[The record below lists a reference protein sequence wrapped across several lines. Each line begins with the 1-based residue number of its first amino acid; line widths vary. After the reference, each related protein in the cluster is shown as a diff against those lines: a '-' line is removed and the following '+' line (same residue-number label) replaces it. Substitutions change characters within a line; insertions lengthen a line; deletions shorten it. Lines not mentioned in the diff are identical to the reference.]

1 MGNRGTESV
10 KGGSMLERIRQVD
23 RLAWLLFFLRAGL
36 GALLLV
42 SAVTKF
48 HYPELFIDAVVSYG
62 LLPESLAR
70 VYGTVLPW
78 VELFLGCSLILGTFN
93 TLAAG
98 ITAAMT
104 VSFIIANIYS
114 LFHPGAHACGC
125 LGHLVNLSHPVALTI
140 DFVMLAAAALILYAR
155 DRASYLGLGHLLAK
169 AKDAYRL
176 PKAVPFLLGAA
187 LIAMAMIVAVLL
199 VGSSDDSLRGDID
212 TALEDY
218 NAVVV
223 FFAAEN
229 PAGYEVI
236 ADLEAHYQS
245 VRFLRVYFE
254 DDPEAVRDYSIE
266 AFPTVLVIT
275 ADNKKGVVLEGPVDK
290 AALTAAI
297 EEALLPVTAKPRLMY
312 FWNGCADCYGAEVDQ
327 VESLQAEFGDRVG
340 FVEVDYL
347 ANPPALGEHGVTDR
361 DFTVLLLDWQS
372 ETREYVEYTRFVGN
386 LHAGTFSLTTIKN
399 GLEALLNFD
408 GSRA

>member
-10 KGGSMLERIRQVD
+10 KGGSMIERLRQVD

-36 GALLLV
+36 GGLLLV

-48 HYPELFIDAVVSYG
+48 HYPELFIDAVVSYD

-199 VGSSDDSLRGDID
+199 IGGSGESLRDEVD
-212 TALEDY
+212 ASLKDHD
-218 NAVVV
+218 AVVV
-223 FFAAEN
+223 FFYNED
-229 PAGYEVI
+229 PTGYVIIYELEVQ
-236 ADLEAHYQS
+236 YQS
-245 VRFLRVYFE
+245 VRFIRVDCATDPDAA
-254 DDPEAVRDYSIE
+254 DDYNLET
-266 AFPTVLVIT
+266 FPTVLVIT
-275 ADNKKGVVLEGPVDK
+275 SENKKGVVLEGPVDK

-297 EEALLPVTAKPRLMY
+297 EEALLPVTAKPRVVY

-327 VESLQAEFGDRVG
+327 VESLQTGYGDRVG

-347 ANPPALGEHGVTDR
+347 ANPSALGEYGVTDR

>member
-1 MGNRGTESV
+1 MI
-10 KGGSMLERIRQVD
+10 ERIRQVD
-23 RLAWLLFFLRAGL
+23 RLAWLLFLLRAGL
-36 GALLLV
+36 GGLFIV

-48 HYPELFIDAVVSYG
+48 QYPELFIDAVVSYD

-70 VYGTVLPW
+70 FYGAVLPW
-78 VELFLGCSLILGTFN
+78 VELFVGCSLILGIFN

-98 ITAAMT
+98 ISAAMT
-104 VSFIIANIYS
+104 ASFIIANIYS

-125 LGHLVNLSHPVALTI
+125 LGQLVNLSHPVALTI
-140 DFVMLAAAALILYAR
+140 DFVMLAAAALLLYAR
-155 DRASYLGLGHLLAK
+155 DKASYLGLGHLLAEGGR
-169 AKDAYRL
+169 ARVL
-176 PKAVPFLLGAA
+176 PRAVTLVLGAA

-223 FFAAEN
+223 FFAAED
-229 PAGYEVI
+229 PVGYEVI
-236 ADLEAHYQS
+236 ADLEARYQS

-254 DDPEAVRDYSIE
+254 DDPDAVRDYSIE
-266 AFPTVLVIT
+266 ASPTVLVIT

-297 EEALLPVTAKPRLMY
+297 EEALLPVTAKPRVVY

-327 VESLQAEFGDRVG
+327 VQSLQAEYGDRVG

-347 ANPPALGEHGVTDR
+347 ANPSALGEYGVTDD
-361 DFTVLLLDWQS
+361 DFTVLLLAWQS
-372 ETREYVEYTRFVGN
+372 ETSDYGEDARFVGN
-386 LHAGTFSLTTIKN
+386 LYAGTFTLSAVQNALD
-399 GLEALLNFD
+399 ALLNTE
-408 GSRA
+408 GS